1 MMPLAAVWDQ
11 HLAMAML
18 PDLLRGLLVTVEVT
32 ALSFLLS
39 LLIGL
44 VVAVI
49 RHTGI
54 PGLSHLLTLYVL
66 FVRGTPLLVQAY
78 FAYFVLPHYGY
89 TLSPFVTGVL
99 VLGINYS
106 AYTAEVYR
114 GGIEGVSRGQW
125 EACTALSL
133 PAPTTWMR
141 IVIPQM
147 VRTIIPVLGNYL
159 IQMFKDSA
167 ILSAIT
173 VSEMLTQADKHL
185 DRPLEAFTLVGL
197 LFFLVS
203 YPSSLLFKSLEHR
216 YATTN

>member
-1 MMPLAAVWDQ
+1 MTTYTAIWDEKAAMD
-11 HLAMAML
+11 ML
-18 PDLLRGLLVTVEVT
+18 PDLLRGLVVTVEVT

-39 LLIGL
+39 LLLGL

-49 RHTGI
+49 RHSRV
-54 PGLSHLLTLYVL
+54 PGLAQLFTGYVL

-78 FAYFVLPHYGY
+78 FAYFVLPSYGL
-89 TLSPFVTGVL
+89 TFGPFVTGML

-114 GGIEGVSRGQW
+114 GGIEGVPRGQW

-133 PAPTTWMR
+133 PARPTWLR
-141 IVIPQM
+141 IVLPQM

-173 VSEMLTQADKHL
+173 VTEMLSQADKHL
-185 DRPLEAFTLVGL
+185 ERPLEAFTLVGI
-197 LFFLVS
+197 LFLLVS
-203 YPSSLLFKSLEHR
+203 YPSSLLFKSLERR
-216 YATTN
+216 YATAN

>member
-1 MMPLAAVWDQ
+1 MTTFAAVWDQ
-11 HLAMAML
+11 QAAIDML
-18 PDLLRGLLVTVEVT
+18 PDLLRGLVVTVEVT
-32 ALSFLLS
+32 VLSFILS
-39 LLIGL
+39 LVVGL

-49 RHTGI
+49 RHARI
-54 PGLSHLLTLYVL
+54 PGLAQLFTAYVL

-78 FAYFVLPHYGY
+78 FAYFVLPDYGL
-89 TLSPFVTGVL
+89 TFSPFVTGVL

-114 GGIEGVSRGQW
+114 GGIEGVPTGQW

-133 PAPTTWMR
+133 PARRTWMR
-141 IVIPQM
+141 IVLPQM

-173 VSEMLTQADKHL
+173 VMEMLSEADKHL
-185 DRPLEAFTLVGL
+185 ERPLEAFTLVGI
-197 LFFLVS
+197 LFLLVS
-203 YPSSLLFKSLEHR
+203 YPSSLLFKSLER
-216 YATTN
+216 RFATSH